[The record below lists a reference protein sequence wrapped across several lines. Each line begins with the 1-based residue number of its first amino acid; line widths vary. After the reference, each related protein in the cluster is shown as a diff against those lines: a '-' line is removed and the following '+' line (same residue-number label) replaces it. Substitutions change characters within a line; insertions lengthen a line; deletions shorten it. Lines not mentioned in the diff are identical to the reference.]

1 MLLNNDS
8 SQFLEMKS
16 TVFSDY
22 YNAKCSMNQTGSLLC
37 GKGCLT
43 IFNNDLL
50 YIMACCLQQ
59 KLYTIINVFQKK
71 VKFKDNF
78 IIDNFRDHHFTKNDV
93 FHEGFLQ

>member
-1 MLLNNDS
+1 
-8 SQFLEMKS
+8 
-16 TVFSDY
+16 
-22 YNAKCSMNQTGSLLC
+22 MNQTGSLLC

-93 FHEGFLQ
+93 FHEGFLQWMHIYWRNP